1 MADPDRPVGELP
13 FLSAA
18 ERQEILAP
26 AGPAAAPD
34 APPPAALGIPEG
46 ELAARVAAIW
56 AEVLDL
62 PQVEEHDS
70 FWQLG
75 GHSLLAARVA
85 ARLRQA
91 FGIDLPLRVLFEAST
106 PAELAAV
113 LARGGGGAPAAAS
126 PVLRMDRDHG
136 RDRPAPLSFGQQR
149 LWFLHQLAPESAA
162 YNIPL
167 ALRMDGPLDARALA
181 AALTEVVRRHE
192 VLRTAIVTRRGE
204 AAQEV
209 APPSPLP
216 MPEADLSALP
226 ALRREAEA
234 RRLAAGQARRPF
246 DLTRPP
252 LLRVLLVRLGDA
264 AHLLAFDLHHIA
276 GDGWSG
282 SVLVR
287 ETGALYT
294 AFAAGLPS
302 PLPEPALQYAD
313 YARWQRAELAGES
326 LTRLLA
332 YWRERLDGLPPLA
345 LPTDRPRPQVESFR
359 GAHRSRRLPGRLAA
373 GLERLAGDHEATL
386 FMVLAAGYAALLGRL
401 SGQEDFGLAVPVAG
415 RTRTELEAMIGFFV
429 NTLVLRAD
437 LAGDPTFAELLARM
451 RETVFAAFSHQDL
464 PFERLV
470 EEIGARRDPARQPLA
485 QALIV
490 LQNTPQ
496 EPLVLPGL
504 TLTPEEVENRTAQ
517 LDLSLNLARDEEGLA
532 AGLVVNRD
540 LFDPATAARMLEQ
553 LEVLLA
559 AVDADPR
566 APVSALPLLSPAARH
581 QVVVEWNG
589 GGVSAAPGTPPLHR
603 LFEAVAARLPEAVAV
618 TGEGESLAYGELDRR
633 ANRLACHLRALGV
646 GPDTRV
652 GLCLSPSP
660 ELVMAI
666 LAILKAG
673 GAYVPL
679 DPGYPPERLA
689 FLLQD
694 ARAPLVVTRSELAG
708 SLDGTRR
715 VLLDADGPLIARCSS
730 HPLSGGAG
738 ADHPAYIIYTSGSTG
753 RPKGVLVTHRNVARL
768 FAATAAGFGFGEED
782 VWTLFHSFAF
792 DFSVWEIWGALL
804 HGGRLV
810 VVPHWV
816 SRAPDAFLGLIRAEG
831 VTVLN
836 QTPSAFRQLI
846 PAACRAGAGELPLR
860 WVIFGGEALDPR
872 HLAPWFERFGDR
884 VPADDQHVRH
894 HRDDGARH
902 LADRRRLRTP
912 APRGARSAGRFQISP
927 SGSSTARCGR
937 CRSASPA
944 RSASRA
950 GEWPAAISA
959 GRS

>member
-1 MADPDRPVGELP
+1 MAWAALFAAFLGRLADRDDVAFATPVAGRVRLETEGLIGFFVNTLVLRADLGGDPTLRQMTARLRTTIAEAHAHQEIPFERLVEELAPARRAGRHPLVQAMFAFQNAPREALSIPGLTVSPVEVKTGVALFDLALQVEPRGGELFAQLELDESLWGAAAAARLPRAFEALLAAAVADPDRPVGELP

-18 ERQEILAP
+18 ERRQILAP
-26 AGPAAAPD
+26 AGPAVAP
-34 APPPAALGIPEG
+34 ATPPPAALRIPAG
-46 ELAARVAAIW
+46 ELAGRVAAIW

-62 PQVEEHDS
+62 PEVGEHDS

-85 ARLRQA
+85 ARVRQA
-91 FGIDLPLRVLFEAST
+91 FGVDLPLRVLFEAST

-113 LARGGGGAPAAAS
+113 LAKGGAGAPATAS
-126 PVLRMDRDHG
+126 PVLRMDHD

-167 ALRMDGPLDARALA
+167 AVRMDGPLDARALA

-192 VLRTAIVTRRGE
+192 VLRTAIVTGRGE
-204 AAQEV
+204 ATQEV

-226 ALRREAEA
+226 APRREAEA
-234 RRLAAGQARRPF
+234 SRLAAEQARRPF

-252 LLRVLLVRLGDA
+252 LLRVLLVRLGAA

-287 ETGALYT
+287 ESGALYA

-313 YARWQRAELAGES
+313 YARWQRAELAGET
-326 LTRLLA
+326 LARLLA

-345 LPTDRPRPQVESFR
+345 LPTDRPRPPVESFQ
-359 GAHRSRRLPGRLAA
+359 GAHRSRRLPVRLTA

-386 FMVLAAGYAALLGRL
+386 FMVLAAGFAALLGRL

-415 RTRTELEAMIGFFV
+415 RTRTELEALIGFFV

-437 LAGDPTFAELLARM
+437 LAGDPTFAELLART

-470 EEIGARRDPARQPLA
+470 EEVGARRDPARQPLA

-490 LQNTPQ
+490 LQNTPR

-559 AVDADPR
+559 AAEADPR
-566 APVSALPLLSPAARH
+566 APVSALPLLSPAAQH

-589 GGVSAAPGTPPLHR
+589 GGLSEAPGSAPLHQ
-603 LFEAVAARLPEAVAV
+603 LFAAVAARRPEAVAV
-618 TGEGESLAYGELDRR
+618 TGEGESLTYGELDRR
-633 ANRLACHLRALGV
+633 ANRLARHLRALGV
-646 GPDTRV
+646 GPETRV
-652 GLCLSPSP
+652 GALPP
-660 ELVMAI
+660 T
-666 LAILKAG
+666 LAGAG
-673 GAYVPL
+673 DG
-679 DPGYPPERLA
+679 DPGDPQGGGRLCPSRSR
-689 FLLQD
+689 LS
-694 ARAPLVVTRSELAG
+694 AR
-708 SLDGTRR
+708 
-715 VLLDADGPLIARCSS
+715 
-730 HPLSGGAG
+730 
-738 ADHPAYIIYTSGSTG
+738 
-753 RPKGVLVTHRNVARL
+753 
-768 FAATAAGFGFGEED
+768 AAGF
-782 VWTLFHSFAF
+782 
-792 DFSVWEIWGALL
+792 
-804 HGGRLV
+804 
-810 VVPHWV
+810 
-816 SRAPDAFLGLIRAEG
+816 
-831 VTVLN
+831 
-836 QTPSAFRQLI
+836 
-846 PAACRAGAGELPLR
+846 PAAGCPRAAGGHPFRAGREPRRWYAAG
-860 WVIFGGEALDPR
+860 
-872 HLAPWFERFGDR
+872 APG
-884 VPADDQHVRH
+884 
-894 HRDDGARH
+894 
-902 LADRRRLRTP
+902 RRRSAHRQPLTRA
-912 APRGARSAGRFQISP
+912 AP
-927 SGSSTARCGR
+927 
-937 CRSASPA
+937 
-944 RSASRA
+944 
-950 GEWPAAISA
+950 
-959 GRS
+959 